1 MSLRTDNY
9 VRFFNDQIVEIQKD
23 YDKTKSVPMKQLFR
37 EDCLTLAY
45 IDCVNPTNGHIIIK
59 VRKGFS
65 PRLKVMKNFT
75 LVSQKAKE
83 LLGPINTWGLSFDEF
98 NRAQDLHVG
107 LSDILPMYF
116 LKMADPEYDYIG
128 CSSVTLQ
135 MYSRIQNAIIQGKSL
150 TALLFDP
157 FPPTEYFSN
166 LAHFTKFNSEDPL
179 LSIEPKMSYE
189 DWHPEELAYDPEKP
203 LGIVDRVFESLSS
216 ESCCIIQGPPGT
228 GKSFTIAHIVTR
240 YMELGKNVCVT
251 TMANKGLIEL
261 AKQSPLESYLQ
272 QGRVYKSRLGA
283 DEVKQVPGLHAA
295 DKSLISPAGSLV
307 LATNYI
313 LSGLYNPKRDP
324 SLAMPSFDLIV
335 IEEAS
340 QAFLSTIVAFKKL
353 GKDCLIVGD
362 PMQLPPIVVG
372 SEKVEYKLWKVQQQC
387 DGLTAFALGTD
398 IKCFRITTT
407 FRLTPISA
415 NQTSLFYGKSFRSVQ
430 KTKVDFSKIKSPFFP
445 EEGGTIVTYSQS
457 GTDGICSPSALQ
469 LMHHIIDLIS
479 EMYPESEVAV
489 ITPFRETVKLL
500 QKEFYT
506 DSQQLDITVETIDR
520 IQGMTVDYAIVYF
533 PMSEMGFALSGN
545 RLNVAT
551 SRSKSTTLIIS
562 DLDLKVLSSVP
573 RIALSYIHNCNV
585 VDINSVPMKKRETDY
600 YPDTLPYSESDESQI
615 KEQQGNSNKEENKP
629 EVISN
634 KVGSLKV
641 LGKIDLSKFERK
653 KVEIIEE
660 KENLYIIDTNVFV
673 NCPDIISKIDK
684 RYTVVLAAK
693 VVDELDKLKIK
704 LSASDQKNVQDAL
717 RSINKQMT
725 QRDVRMEL
733 ADMALLPPDFDKHSP
748 DNMILTV
755 ALKYKGECNN
765 PILLTSDNGLMVKA
779 MGLKITSISLKD
791 YLRELK
797 H

>member
-1 MSLRTDNY
+1 MSLKTDNY
-9 VRFFNDQIVEIQKD
+9 VRFFNDQIGEIQKD
-23 YDKTKSVPMKQLFR
+23 YNKTKAIPMKQLFR
-37 EDCLTLAY
+37 EEKLVLALV
-45 IDCVNPTNGHIIIK
+45 DSVNPSNGHVVIK
-59 VRKGFS
+59 VKKRFA

-75 LVSQKAKE
+75 LVSKKASE
-83 LLGPINTWGLSFDEF
+83 LLGPVNTWNISFDEF
-98 NRAQDLHVG
+98 NRTPDFHVG
-107 LSDILPMYF
+107 LSDIFPMYF
-116 LKMADPEYDYIG
+116 LKRNDPEYDYIG

-135 MYSRIQNAIIQGKSL
+135 MFSVLEKSLSQGK
-150 TALLFDP
+150 TIRALLFDP

-166 LAHFTKFNSEDPL
+166 LAHFTKLNSEDPY
-179 LSIEPKMSYE
+179 LSLEPKISYD
-189 DWHPEELAYDPEKP
+189 DWHPEELAYNPDKP
-203 LGIVDRVFESLSS
+203 LGIVDSIYDALTKD
-216 ESCCIIQGPPGT
+216 SCCIMQGPPGT

-261 AKQSPLESYLQ
+261 AKQPPLESYLN
-272 QGRVYKSRLGA
+272 QGRVYKTRLGA
-283 DEVKQVPGLHAA
+283 DEAKQVPGLQAA
-295 DKSLISPAGSLV
+295 DKSLVAPCGSLV

-324 SLAMPSFDLIV
+324 SLARPSFDLIV

-340 QAFLSTIVAFKKL
+340 QAFLSTIVAFKQL
-353 GKDCLIVGD
+353 GHDCLIVGD
-362 PMQLPPIVVG
+362 PVQLPPIVVG

-398 IKCFRITTT
+398 IKSFRIITT
-407 FRLTPISA
+407 FRLTPRSA
-415 NQTSLFYGKSFRSVQ
+415 SQTSLFYGKSFRSVQ
-430 KTKVDFSKIKSPFFP
+430 KERVDFSEINSPFFP
-445 EEGGTIVTYSQS
+445 EEGGSIVTYSQS
-457 GTDGICSPSALQ
+457 GTDGICSRSALEI
-469 LMHHIIDLIS
+469 MHHVVGLIT
-479 EMYPESEVAV
+479 EHYPEKEVAI
-489 ITPFRETVKLL
+489 ITPFRDTVKLL

-520 IQGMTVDYAIVYF
+520 IQGMTVDYSIVYF
-533 PMSEMGFALSGN
+533 PMNNIGFALSEN
-545 RLNVAT
+545 RFNVAT

-562 DLDLKVLSSVP
+562 DLDFNALSSVP
-573 RIALSYIHNCNV
+573 LKSLTYIRNCNV
-585 VDINSVPMKKRETDY
+585 VDLNSGIVIEHVVDYSHETLSLSSTKTNETGREKVA
-600 YPDTLPYSESDESQI
+600 EI
-615 KEQQGNSNKEENKP
+615 KAIEP
-629 EVISN
+629 VVISN
-634 KVGSLKV
+634 EAASLKV

-660 KENLYIIDTNVFV
+660 KVNYYIIDTNVFV

-693 VVDELDKLKIK
+693 VVDELDKLKIT

-725 QRDVRMEL
+725 QRDIRMEL
-733 ADMALLPPDFDKHSP
+733 ADVTLLPPDFNKRSP

-755 ALKYKGECNN
+755 ALKYKGESNN

-779 MGLKITSISLKD
+779 AGLKITCISLKD
-791 YLRELK
+791 FLRERR